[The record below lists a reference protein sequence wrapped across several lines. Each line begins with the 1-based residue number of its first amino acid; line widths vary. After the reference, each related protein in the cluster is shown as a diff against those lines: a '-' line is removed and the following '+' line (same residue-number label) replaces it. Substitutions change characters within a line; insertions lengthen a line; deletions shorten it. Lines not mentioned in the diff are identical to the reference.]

1 MEISLT
7 TDYDKQ
13 WLNCVSAIDP
23 KCLSSIKYLTK
34 VCGLNSLPVSKNYKG
49 KAEFTLEILLW
60 PNNWLMT

>member
-34 VCGLNSLPVSKNYKG
+34 VCGLNSLPAIYI
-49 KAEFTLEILLW
+49 TLLGSIYFS
-60 PNNWLMT
+60 